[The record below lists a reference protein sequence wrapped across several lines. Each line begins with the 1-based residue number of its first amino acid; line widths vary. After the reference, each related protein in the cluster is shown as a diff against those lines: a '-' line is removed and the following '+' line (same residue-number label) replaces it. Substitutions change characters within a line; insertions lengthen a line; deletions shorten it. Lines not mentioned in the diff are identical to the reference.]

1 MPSRPTALIDRG
13 DVTFAPC
20 GEGLRPSACDSV
32 GVDPSRAQAFICVR
46 MHTASQRMACGQRR
60 NILDITAGNLPTRS
74 MPPKS
79 SRAKQWLAS
88 FRDRIAK
95 KYPVRLHM
103 TLILLVVTLS
113 GMGASTLLM
122 HLGVHRM
129 WLRYGASVLISYLLF
144 LAAIRIWLWY
154 VIARNTRTAARHSSG
169 QDSLSLDGIDGSG
182 IVIPLDLAEGGG
194 DSLGDLDEVVGKG
207 GSSGGGGA
215 SASWEARTPV
225 PIAPAGVSS
234 SSGSSTGG
242 SAGGSSGGSSGSSSG
257 GSSGIGSLFDGIDGD
272 AVIFI
277 LIAALVLALSSVWI
291 YLIYQAPVIL
301 SEIAFHFLLASG
313 LIRKARTA
321 TTQGWMLSTLRGT
334 WIPLLVIIVL
344 AVVLGFAA
352 QVVCPDALKLRDVFG
367 SVCESAA
374 TAT

>member
-1 MPSRPTALIDRG
+1 
-13 DVTFAPC
+13 
-20 GEGLRPSACDSV
+20 
-32 GVDPSRAQAFICVR
+32 
-46 MHTASQRMACGQRR
+46 
-60 NILDITAGNLPTRS
+60 
-74 MPPKS
+74 
-79 SRAKQWLAS
+79 
-88 FRDRIAK
+88 
-95 KYPVRLHM
+95 M

-242 SAGGSSGGSSGSSSG
+242 SSGSSSG

-321 TTQGWMLSTLRGT
+321 TTRGWMLSTLRGT